1 MNINI
6 FWNCIEDLIKDQ
18 LGFDKSNMFNNHMPI
33 SFSYNDETILPPIKD
48 KKKKNADL
56 NKVDESLTPKTKNN
70 TKTSSNT

>member
-1 MNINI
+1 
-6 FWNCIEDLIKDQ
+6 
-18 LGFDKSNMFNNHMPI
+18 MPI